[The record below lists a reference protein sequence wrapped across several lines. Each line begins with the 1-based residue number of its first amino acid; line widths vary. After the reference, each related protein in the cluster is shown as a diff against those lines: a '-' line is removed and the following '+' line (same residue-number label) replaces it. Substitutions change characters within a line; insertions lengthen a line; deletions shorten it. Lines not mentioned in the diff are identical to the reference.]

1 MKEAMDSTKP
11 QRYYQEETNRNCR
24 ESNPSDIN
32 YDDSQNNVF
41 KAQSNLHSHE
51 STEKR
56 LNDEP
61 NIGKNTEEK
70 QEPEG
75 FPKNSNSKNILQS
88 PNDSGPYEEIDEDI
102 PSSSNVHDI
111 DRTDEETLQ
120 RPPLGRLPSYIS
132 LTSFKDDVND
142 HELDERICLSKGSTF
157 IKPKTFEIE

>member
-1 MKEAMDSTKP
+1 MAR
-11 QRYYQEETNRNCR
+11 RYR
-24 ESNPSDIN
+24 
-32 YDDSQNNVF
+32 
-41 KAQSNLHSHE
+41 AQGTIILIYE

-75 FPKNSNSKNILQS
+75 FPMNSNSKHILQS
-88 PNDSGPYEEIDEDI
+88 PNDSGPYEEIEEDT
-102 PSSSNVHDI
+102 PFSSNVHDI
-111 DRTDEETLQ
+111 DRNEETLQ

-142 HELDERICLSKGSTF
+142 HELDERICLSKGLTRTEETGGEQN
-157 IKPKTFEIE
+157 ITEEYEERLI